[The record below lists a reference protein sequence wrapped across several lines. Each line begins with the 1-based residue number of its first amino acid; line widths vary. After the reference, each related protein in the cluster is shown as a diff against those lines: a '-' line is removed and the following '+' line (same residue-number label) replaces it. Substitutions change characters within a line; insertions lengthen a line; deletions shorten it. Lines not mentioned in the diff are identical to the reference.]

1 MRFAPDHLK
10 MHKHAVKKM
19 TFVLRYVLDQN
30 KTQQVCDKAVVESG
44 GTFKFVT
51 NNYKNQK

>member
-1 MRFAPDHLK
+1 MQLK
-10 MHKHAVKKM
+10 KL

-30 KTQQVCDKAVVESG
+30 KTQQVCDKAVVENG

-51 NNYKNQK
+51 DNYKNQK